1 MNTRFEWDPVKAS
14 INVRKHGISFD
25 IALRVFADPLAL
37 TNLVG
42 IEGGEE
48 RWQTIGVVEDYLL
61 LLVAHTTREEDEDG
75 QLAEIIRIVSARTA
89 DRKERQRYEQE
100 IR

>member
-1 MNTRFEWDPVKAS
+1 MNARFEWDPVKAS

-61 LLVAHTTREEDEDG
+61 LLVAHTTREEEEDG
-75 QLAEIIRIVSARTA
+75 QLTEIIRIVSARTA
-89 DRKERQRYEQE
+89 DPKERQRYEQE

>member
-37 TNLVG
+37 ANLVG

-61 LLVAHTTREEDEDG
+61 LLVAHTTREEEEDG
-75 QLAEIIRIVSARTA
+75 RPE
-89 DRKERQRYEQE
+89 RKATL
-100 IR
+100 